1 MRLIALIIAFSL
13 FSLSGTAEAQM
24 SASKDAQY
32 LATIKAVADFKIN
45 DEENLREIERLRE
58 NKRFNQKLQ
67 KMLDQLDNK
76 RTKNSKNK
84 RVLQIL
90 EEAGKE
96 IYNILN

>member
-1 MRLIALIIAFSL
+1 MRIMWLIIAFSV
-13 FSLSGTAEAQM
+13 FSLSSTANAQM
-24 SASKDAQY
+24 SASRDAQY

-45 DEENLREIERLRE
+45 DEENLREIEKLRE

-67 KMLDQLDNK
+67 KMLSQLDNS

-84 RVLQIL
+84 KVLQIL